1 MPHYDVYTQDGAP
14 ESSRPFLAALQ
25 QQIGLIPNLA
35 ASMAESPQLLEG
47 FVRLREVQ
55 AQGTFTPAEVQV
67 LSLTNAHVNGCTYC
81 MALHSTLA
89 LKAGV
94 STEAVADLR
103 AGRSPLEPRLRALS
117 DLSRKLLVER
127 GRATQE
133 DLEAFVQA
141 GFTKAQALE
150 VILGIGVSILPNF
163 AHHLTGC
170 PIDPIFEPQV
180 WHHPER

>member
-1 MPHYDVYTQDGAP
+1 MVTYEVHALGSAP
-14 ESSRPFLAALQ
+14 QGSKASLEALQ

-35 ASMAESPQLLEG
+35 ASMAESPPLLEG
-47 FVRLREVQ
+47 FVRLREFQVR
-55 AQGTFTPAEVQV
+55 GTFTPAEVQV

-89 LKAGV
+89 LKEGV
-94 STEAVADLR
+94 SAASVAELR

-127 GRATQE
+127 GRVTE
-133 DLEAFVQA
+133 SDLEAFFGS
-141 GFTKAQALE
+141 GFDKAQALE

-170 PIDPIFEPQV
+170 PLDPVFEPQR
-180 WHHPER
+180 WEPPGR